1 MYISAYQEYLL
12 GKTTRAIIHVTRG
25 LEIMVQLTWFA
36 LPCCII
42 FLVSL
47 ISSTY
52 WLSLVT
58 GSLDAFLFVALIVKI
73 GTAGKEKIDP
83 CIAKKTVELEH

>member
-1 MYISAYQEYLL
+1 
-12 GKTTRAIIHVTRG
+12 
-25 LEIMVQLTWFA
+25 MVQLTWFA
-36 LPCCII
+36 LPCSII

-83 CIAKKTVELEH
+83 WIAKKTVELEH